1 MKAVVVDTGV
11 GNIPNAVRG
20 LARAGAEVSLA
31 ADAGVVRDAERLV
44 LPGVGAFAA
53 GMARLTA
60 GDLGAAVAEAAG
72 RGVPLLGI
80 CLGHQM
86 LFEDSEEFGATGG
99 LGLLVGSVRA
109 LPRVERVPH
118 MGWSRIE
125 SVRDDPLIEGLEGAW
140 MYFVHSF
147 AAVPGE
153 GTSLATF
160 RWGDTEACAVAR
172 SDNVCGV
179 QFHPEKSGAAGHRL
193 LRNFLENVA

>member
-1 MKAVVVDTGV
+1 VKVVVVDTGV

-20 LARAGAEVSLA
+20 LARAGAQVSVSAEA
-31 ADAGVVRDAERLV
+31 AMVRDAERLV

-53 GMARLTA
+53 GMASLDA
-60 GDLGAAVAEAAG
+60 EGLGAAVSEAAG

-86 LFEDSEEFGATGG
+86 LFDDSEEFGATGG
-99 LGLLVGSVRA
+99 LGLLPGSVRS

-118 MGWSRIE
+118 MGWSRIGL
-125 SVRDDPLIEGLEGAW
+125 VRDDPLTEGLEGAW

-147 AAVPGE
+147 AAVPGA
-153 GTSLATF
+153 GVGLATF
-160 RWGDTEACAVAR
+160 RWGGGDVCAIAR

-179 QFHPEKSGAAGHRL
+179 QFHPEKSGAAGQRL
-193 LRNFLENVA
+193 LLNFLENVA